1 MSATLQKVQGELDS
15 KNVRD
20 VKFLFKREAVAL
32 PISDLEEDVAA
43 VLTMFHAGKKT
54 VVAALPSEALSN

>member
-1 MSATLQKVQGELDS
+1 MSATLQKVQGELES

-32 PISDLEEDVAA
+32 PISDFEEDVAA

-54 VVAALPSEALSN
+54 VVDSLPSEALSN